1 MPAPV
6 PRVPPPMYNSRTGD
20 PFASYSGATTPR
32 PPTTA
37 RARSPPRGLAAG
49 TATAT
54 ASTARPPTTNGGKKV
69 RGVRERG
76 WVVDAQ
82 SSPIFSTYARERSL
96 LLSGA
101 IADAVNAKN
110 PRDRASTPRTRLIL
124 SHVAFCI
131 GDGGNGCLTAAGSG
145 DAPAAAG
152 AALCSLPTVTPRESQ
167 HLTTQNSPTRAATT
181 ARPRPLTA
189 ATDGV
194 PPAPVLFAFG
204 VPDGESYFTVAAVP
218 PKPVQV
224 LSRTSSP
231 IGRSRSPPHVS
242 AGSDGTAAT
251 TAATEPPQALF
262 WTVVKVPR
270 ADQRLPEQQR
280 TDAKAAEGATAS
292 TEPSTRSDNKPTP
305 AERSTRSEKTASGAA
320 HDPDLENTQRDTV
333 TSAPHAPPRW
343 TVAATSA
350 PGITAGEPFVL
361 AVTAE
366 GGKLRA
372 LHLSESGAAVEAG
385 VSAAELPKDFTT
397 ETLAQTFFLRAEPG
411 ADASAWRIAT
421 TQGCNLVAVPADNE
435 YDAPLLRVLKLD
447 SLDAATDR
455 RQAEWRVLSAGGS
468 QSAASVALESLAFP
482 RHYVAVH
489 PESGAARLIE
499 HDDEPSDLDAARSR
513 FAVLRVVQEGR
524 DAETKNSNDASTA
537 AAAHNN
543 QDSTAAN
550 KAPKKLRKKVKKLP
564 TDCDV
569 NVILAPAGAYTDAG
583 EPAEAA
589 SAEANAATTDA
600 AAQPKPQAPAPAF
613 PSAAQLWGLHPMTAT
628 TADGSRLYFF
638 TCKAYPGAYL
648 AINDVSGTAELRVRP
663 AGDASIAGNVL
674 VRSRQ
679 DVVESVEYHPP
690 KTATRVPQPPRS
702 ELTSLRRGQTLA
714 AGSHIASCNGQF
726 RLSVLHSGSIV
737 VETAAAGRQRNEEV
751 RKRMKQGLVVATPQP
766 PSRDVKS
773 PKSGGGSARHKTQ
786 QQTSPRGGPRS
797 APAGAEA
804 DAAKTVPPAVAA
816 EQHVLQAGSGHKP
829 LWQSDATPPRQATE
843 YCSGLRLLTN
853 GSLVLFGGNVSGGD
867 ATKRPAQAERRLW
880 CLEAVR
886 GSLLRVTDDGVLEL
900 LEHHVILERQRL
912 REPSRSRRRDRRQQG
927 DRHADEHSQDD
938 SDDGYSSSGFADED
952 DAEDLPPDAPETDF
966 VVVWAANP
974 PSSETEPA
982 PAAEAKKKEQTVAT
996 ADSVTSAAEPSTTPA
1011 AQQQQQQQQQ
1021 KQEPQSSPGRSD
1033 AQGAST
1039 SASPPAAQPTTAAAD
1054 SAPPLGQPAAA
1065 PPSFLRLGGDGVTC
1079 GGAEPLLA
1087 SPDDVYVLIAASG
1100 GVLRVVQRSTDAE
1113 IWATE
1118 AEVGAVGPFVLRL
1131 TDGDLKVVDKGDDHA
1146 VWATS
1151 TKGSEAT
1158 MMRLTN
1164 AGTIELVKEDNG
1176 AVVWASVH
1184 PPREPAK
1191 ATTTAQPTQDERPA
1205 TPPKQAEGDKNPE
1218 PASPLQDGAASSEP
1232 SDAPAAPAVPATA
1245 APAAA
1250 ATAPAT
1256 NANHRRSL
1264 PVGTALAPGD
1274 TLVSPSGEMT
1284 LTLHDDGTGSS
1295 LTTKSGEVRWTTR
1308 GTELAEPP
1316 RGLLLQQDDGK
1327 LVMVDDFKDAIWT
1340 ATFDA
1345 VAAPAQATQWGV
1357 DDNGSV
1363 VFFTD

>member
-32 PPTTA
+32 PPTSA

-49 TATAT
+49 TAT

-131 GDGGNGCLTAAGSG
+131 GDGGNGCLTASGGG

-181 ARPRPLTA
+181 ARPRPLMA
-189 ATDGV
+189 ATDSV
-194 PPAPVLFAFG
+194 PAAPVLFAFG
-204 VPDGESYFTVAAVP
+204 VPDNESYFTVAAVP

-231 IGRSRSPPHVS
+231 TGRSRSPPHVA
-242 AGSDGTAAT
+242 AGNGDRMAAT

-270 ADQRLPEQQR
+270 ADHQRLPEQQR
-280 TDAKAAEGATAS
+280 TEAKAAECAT
-292 TEPSTRSDNKPTP
+292 DKKPTP
-305 AERSTRSEKTASGAA
+305 AERSTRSEKSASGAA
-320 HDPDLENTQRDTV
+320 HDPDLENTRRDTV

-343 TVAATSA
+343 TVAATNA

-366 GGKLRA
+366 GKRRA
-372 LHLSESGAAVEAG
+372 LHLNEGGAAVEAG
-385 VSAAELPKDFTT
+385 VSAAELAKDFATD
-397 ETLAQTFFLRAEPG
+397 TLAQTFFLRAEPG

-421 TQGCNLVAVPADNE
+421 TQGCSLVAVPADNE
-435 YDAPLLRVLKLD
+435 YDAPMLRVLKLD

-455 RQAEWRVLSAGGS
+455 RQAEWRVLSAAGGAGGS

-489 PESGAARLIE
+489 PEGGAARLIE
-499 HDDEPSDLDAARSR
+499 HDDGPSDLDPARSH
-513 FAVLRVVQEGR
+513 FAVLRVMQEGR
-524 DAETKNSNDASTA
+524 DAEVAKDGRNDASTA

-600 AAQPKPQAPAPAF
+600 AAQPKPQAPAPAV

-702 ELTSLRRGQTLA
+702 ELTSLRRGQTLS

-751 RKRMKQGLVVATPQP
+751 RKRMKQGPVVATPQP

-773 PKSGGGSARHKTQ
+773 PQGGGGSARHKTQ

-853 GSLVLFGGNVSGGD
+853 GSLVLFGGNVSGAD

-880 CLEAVR
+880 CLEGVR

-900 LEHHVILERQRL
+900 LEHHVILERQRQ
-912 REPSRSRRRDRRQQG
+912 REPSRSRRRDRR
-927 DRHADEHSQDD
+927 HADEHSPDD

-974 PSSETEPA
+974 PSVETEPA
-982 PAAEAKKKEQTVAT
+982 PVAEATKKQAVAT
-996 ADSVTSAAEPSTTPA
+996 EDTVTPPAEPSTTPA
-1011 AQQQQQQQQQ
+1011 AQQQQQ
-1021 KQEPQSSPGRSD
+1021 ETQSSPGRSD

-1039 SASPPAAQPTTAAAD
+1039 SASPPTAQPTRAAAD
-1054 SAPPLGQPAAA
+1054 SPPPLVEPAAA
-1065 PPSFLRLGGDGVTC
+1065 PPSFLRLGSDGVTC
-1079 GGAEPLLA
+1079 GSSEPLLA

-1100 GVLRVVQRSTDAE
+1100 GVLRVVQRSTDAG

-1131 TDGDLKVVDKGDDHA
+1131 TDGDLKVVDKDDDHA
-1146 VWATS
+1146 VWATG

-1158 MMRLTN
+1158 MMRLSN

-1176 AVVWASVH
+1176 AVVWASGQ

-1191 ATTTAQPTQDERPA
+1191 TTTTQPTPEERPA
-1205 TPPKQAEGDKNPE
+1205 IPPKQAAGNDAPE
-1218 PASPLQDGAASSEP
+1218 PAAPLQDGAASSEP
-1232 SDAPAAPAVPATA
+1232 SNAPAPPAVAATA
-1245 APAAA
+1245 APPAAA
-1250 ATAPAT
+1250 AAPAMD
-1256 NANHRRSL
+1256 ANHRRAL

-1316 RGLLLQQDDGK
+1316 RGLLLQKDDGK
-1327 LVMVDDFKDAIWT
+1327 LVMLDDFKDAIWT

-1357 DDNGSV
+1357 DDNGGV